1 MQASFLGNFELWA
14 EGKPLKKINCTT
26 KGLAAGFK
34 GEERTGRQPSHRG
47 RSTSGNQRLLM
58 SSTALWLFAASGLAL
73 GVVALAPMA
82 AAAGKGGDGGG
93 PGGVAG
99 GVDGNLQGA
108 PGADATYSGN
118 GGGGGGP
125 GAAGGAGSQING
137 GVVGSGGA
145 GGTGG
150 SPNGAAGGNG
160 SGSGGAY
167 GGGGG
172 GGGGA
177 HGSGGIAAGRG
188 GDGGASSNGD
198 GGGGGAGG
206 YGRIVAAGG
215 TDSITGTAVSG
226 GQGGNGGNGG
236 AATGGIGLGGSGGDG
251 GDGAALVNGGTLTV
265 NANVTGGNGGAGGAG
280 GHVLEKRNGD
290 GGHGISALNGG
301 TVIVNATVTNGTAG
315 SGGTGGANGAGLF
328 GRDVDVTLGASGSIN
343 GFGANAMTFDGGA
356 NTFRFLAASP
366 GLFGN
371 IAINNSASLTIE
383 QSGNGT
389 LSTAITGNGSLIK
402 TGSGTLTLGGMNTYT
417 GATSI
422 AAGGTLALSGQGRI
436 SASSGLTTDG
446 IFDVSGA
453 IAPAVKS
460 LTGNGQ
466 VVLGTKSLSIS
477 NATGTFS
484 GVINGTGGISV
495 SGGTQ
500 ILTGANTFS
509 GQAGINTGATLQIGD
524 GGAGGSLVSNILN
537 SGAVVFNSS
546 SNSTFDGSI
555 TGNGTF
561 SQIGNGTLT
570 LTANNS
576 TAGAVT
582 IGSGSTLQLG
592 SGGTTGWIGGSGN
605 FLGPITNN
613 GTLVYNRSNDIS
625 HAGTISGTGTI
636 SQAGTGKLTLTGN
649 NSLFAGAT
657 SVTSGT
663 ALINGQL
670 GGNVNVG
677 SGGTLGGSGRIGG
690 GVTVNGTLSAGNSP
704 GTLTIGGDLTLNAGS
719 TSVFELNAHGLVGS
733 AGNNDLV
740 KVGGNLTLGGVLNA
754 QVASA
759 GYYRLFEYD
768 GSLTGSFAATTAT
781 STAPSFTVA
790 SHEVQTG
797 IAKQVNLS
805 VLGTGQTMH
814 FWDGADT
821 TGNGA
826 VNGGAGTWSS
836 TGTNW
841 TGSPA
846 RSSINGSFG
855 GSVGVFAGANG
866 GVVDVIGTQSFDT
879 LQFSATTGG
888 TGYTLNGDALTFN
901 PASGTAAMINVAS
914 GVSATI
920 GSVLQ
925 DGGAGRGLNKVGDG
939 TLTLKGANTYTG
951 ATSINAGGTL
961 ALSGPGSISTSSGLK
976 ADGIFDVSAANA
988 AQVKSLT
995 GSGRVVLG
1003 SNTLDISNATGTFA
1017 GAITGTGG
1025 VNIAA
1030 GTQVLT
1036 AASTY
1041 TGATTIAAG
1050 STLALSSQ
1058 GRINTSSGLTANGIF
1073 NISAAGAPG
1082 VTSLAGSGQ
1091 VVLGSKWLA
1100 ISNATGTFSG
1110 AINGTGGI
1118 SVNGGTQVLTGA
1130 NTFTGS
1136 AVTNTGATLQIG
1148 DGGAAG
1154 SIVSDVF
1161 NNGAVV
1167 FNRSGNLTYGG
1178 SITGDGTFSQIGAGT
1193 LTLTAD
1199 SSTDGAVTIG
1209 AGSTLQLGNGGTT
1222 GWVGGTGSIANNGA
1236 LVYNRSNDV
1245 IYAGAVS
1252 GNGTLTQAGTGKLT
1266 LTGDNSLFNGATSVT
1281 SGTTYVN
1288 GKIGGN
1294 VNVGTGGTL
1303 GGSGEIGGDVTVDGT
1318 LSAGNSPGTLTIA
1331 GDLTLGAGSTSV
1343 FELNTPGLVGSTDND
1358 LVKVGGNLTL
1368 GGALDARVA
1377 SAGYYRLFEYD
1388 GSLSGSFATTTA
1400 TSTAPSF
1407 TVASHQ
1413 VQTAIAKQVNL
1424 SVLGTG
1430 QTMQF
1435 WDGADTTGNGA
1446 VNGGT
1451 GTWTSAGTNWTG
1463 DPLNAGVNG
1472 TFGGSVGV
1480 FAGATGGTVNVVG
1493 TQSFDTLQFS
1503 ATTDGTGYVINGG
1516 ALAFN
1521 PASGTA
1527 ATINV
1532 GSGVTTTIGTV
1543 LQNGGTGSG
1552 LNKVGSGKLTLT
1564 GMNTYTGATSIAAG
1578 GTLALLGQG
1587 RINASSGLTAN
1598 GTFDV
1603 SAAASAQIKSLTGS
1617 GQVVLGSQTLLI
1629 NNATGTFSGA
1639 INGTGGISVNA
1650 GTQVLTG
1657 TNGFTGG
1664 AGIAQGATL
1673 QVGDGGTGGSLA
1685 SNVTNFGA
1693 LVFNSSANTTYA
1705 GSISGPGS
1713 FSQIGSGTLTLTA
1726 TSSSRG
1732 PVAIGTGSTL
1742 QLGNGGTTGWIGG
1755 TGNFAGSIT
1764 NNGTLIYNRSN
1775 DVSYAGTFTGTGAL
1789 TQTGTGKLT
1798 LTGVNTFTGDTAV
1811 KSGTLVVNGSSVN
1824 SRLTTIHR
1832 GARLG
1837 GTGTIG
1843 NTTILSG
1850 GVHAPGNS
1858 IGTQTIAGNYTNNG
1872 VLQIEGTPL
1881 ITDKLIV
1888 TGNVDISGATLDL
1901 LLSPNTA
1908 ASWNLIN
1915 GPFILIDKQSSGA
1928 ITGTFASIV
1937 DNLVFLDP
1945 TVDYIGGDG
1954 NDLSLK
1960 LTRNDISF
1968 ASTGRTRNQIAT
1980 AGGIDGLGVA
1990 NPVFN
1995 AIAFAATP
2003 EAARAAFDLLSGEVH
2018 SSFQSILIE
2027 DSRFLRDAANDR
2039 LRSVLG
2045 AVGAKQSSGNGTE
2058 ADMGELAIWSQGFGS
2073 WGRWDGDG
2081 NAAKADRSIGGFFVG
2096 ADTQV
2101 DEWTVGALAG
2111 YSRSSMDVD
2120 ARFSSATSD
2129 NYHLGL
2135 YAGGQWGDASL
2146 RTGAAYSW
2154 HDIETSRSISFPGF
2168 SDRLDASYDAGT
2180 GQVFGEFAYAVKTGA
2195 VDLEPFA
2202 NLAYVHLNR
2211 DGFAEHGGAAAL
2223 VGKDVSQDT
2232 TFTTLGLRAASS
2244 FDLGGVLATA
2254 RGTVGWK
2261 HAFGDTL
2268 PLSSNG
2274 FSSTSTFVIAGVPIA
2289 ENAAVLEAGL
2299 DFALTPEANLGLI
2312 YAGQFASGVS
2322 DQTFKANLSLKF

>member
-1 MQASFLGNFELWA
+1 
-14 EGKPLKKINCTT
+14 
-26 KGLAAGFK
+26 
-34 GEERTGRQPSHRG
+34 
-47 RSTSGNQRLLM
+47 M
-58 SSTALWLFAASGLAL
+58 SSTALWLFAASGIAL
-73 GVVALAPMA
+73 GMVAAAPLAQ
-82 AAAGKGGDGGG
+82 AAGKGGNGGSS
-93 PGGVAG
+93 GGAG
-99 GVDGNLQGA
+99 GSVDGNLQGT
-108 PGADATYSGN
+108 PGSNAVSNGN

-125 GAAGGAGSQING
+125 GADGGAGSQIGG
-137 GVVGSGGA
+137 GVAGNGGA

-150 SPNGAAGGNG
+150 SPNGASGGNG
-160 SGSGGAY
+160 SGSGIIY

-177 HGSGGIAAGRG
+177 HGSVGIAAGRG

-206 YGRIVAAGG
+206 YGRIVASGG
-215 TDSITGTAVSG
+215 TESIAGPAVSG
-226 GQGGNGGNGG
+226 GQGGNGGAGG
-236 AATGGIGLGGSGGDG
+236 AASGAIGIGGSGGDG
-251 GDGAALVNGGTLTV
+251 GDGAALVGGGTLTV
-265 NANVTGGNGGAGGAG
+265 NTNVTGGNGGNAGAG
-280 GHVLEKRNGD
+280 GGTKRNGD
-290 GGHGISALNGG
+290 GGHGISGLNGG
-301 TVIVNATVTNGTAG
+301 TVIVNGSVTGGVAG
-315 SGGTGGANGAGLF
+315 GSGTGGVHGAGIF
-328 GRDVDVTLGASGSIN
+328 GRNLDVTLGASGSIIGGN
-343 GFGANAMTFDGGA
+343 GGTANAMTFDGGA
-356 NTFRFLAASP
+356 NTFRFSTANP
-366 GLFGN
+366 GLSGN
-371 IAINNSASLTIE
+371 IAITNSGSLTLD
-383 QSGNGT
+383 QTGN
-389 LSTAITGNGSLIK
+389 SRINNVITGDGSLIK
-402 TGSGTLTLGGMNTYT
+402 SGSGTLTLTGMNTYT

-436 SASSGLTTDG
+436 NASSGLTADG
-446 IFDVSGA
+446 TFDVSA
-453 IAPAVKS
+453 AASAQVKS
-460 LTGNGQ
+460 LAGSGQ
-466 VVLGTKSLSIS
+466 VVLGSQYLIIH

-484 GVINGTGGISV
+484 GAINGTGGV
-495 SGGTQ
+495 NVMAGTQ
-500 ILTGANTFS
+500 VLTGANTFT
-509 GQAGINTGATLQIGD
+509 GGAGTNTGATLQIG
-524 GGAGGSLVSNILN
+524 AGGTGGSVVSNIN
-537 SGAVVFNSS
+537 NGGALIFNRSD
-546 SNSTFDGSI
+546 NLTYAGEI

-561 SQIGNGTLT
+561 SQIGTGTLT
-570 LTANNS
+570 LTATSS
-576 TAGAVT
+576 TRGPVT

-592 SGGTTGWIGGSGN
+592 NGGTTGWIGGTNN
-605 FLGPITNN
+605 FVGSITNN
-613 GTLVYNRSNDIS
+613 GALIYNRSNNVS
-625 HAGTISGTGTI
+625 YAGKISGNGSL
-636 SQAGTGKLTLTGN
+636 SQAGTGKLTLTGDS
-649 NSLFAGAT
+649 SLFAGAT

-663 ALINGQL
+663 TYVNGQL

-690 GVTVNGTLSAGNSP
+690 NVIVDGTLSAGNSP
-704 GTLTIGGDLTLNAGS
+704 GTITIGGDLTLNGGS
-719 TSVFELNAHGLVGS
+719 TSVFELNTPGLAGS
-733 AGNNDLV
+733 AGGNDLL
-740 KVGGNLTLGGVLNA
+740 KVGGNLTLGGALNA

-768 GSLTGSFAATTAT
+768 GSLSGSFATTAAT

-790 SHEVQTG
+790 SHQVQTG

-821 TGNGA
+821 TGNG
-826 VNGGAGTWSS
+826 T
-836 TGTNW
+836 
-841 TGSPA
+841 
-846 RSSINGSFG
+846 
-855 GSVGVFAGANG
+855 
-866 GVVDVIGTQSFDT
+866 
-879 LQFSATTGG
+879 
-888 TGYTLNGDALTFN
+888 
-901 PASGTAAMINVAS
+901 
-914 GVSATI
+914 
-920 GSVLQ
+920 
-925 DGGAGRGLNKVGDG
+925 
-939 TLTLKGANTYTG
+939 
-951 ATSINAGGTL
+951 
-961 ALSGPGSISTSSGLK
+961 
-976 ADGIFDVSAANA
+976 
-988 AQVKSLT
+988 
-995 GSGRVVLG
+995 
-1003 SNTLDISNATGTFA
+1003 
-1017 GAITGTGG
+1017 
-1025 VNIAA
+1025 
-1030 GTQVLT
+1030 
-1036 AASTY
+1036 
-1041 TGATTIAAG
+1041 
-1050 STLALSSQ
+1050 
-1058 GRINTSSGLTANGIF
+1058 
-1073 NISAAGAPG
+1073 
-1082 VTSLAGSGQ
+1082 
-1091 VVLGSKWLA
+1091 
-1100 ISNATGTFSG
+1100 
-1110 AINGTGGI
+1110 
-1118 SVNGGTQVLTGA
+1118 
-1130 NTFTGS
+1130 
-1136 AVTNTGATLQIG
+1136 
-1148 DGGAAG
+1148 
-1154 SIVSDVF
+1154 
-1161 NNGAVV
+1161 
-1167 FNRSGNLTYGG
+1167 
-1178 SITGDGTFSQIGAGT
+1178 
-1193 LTLTAD
+1193 
-1199 SSTDGAVTIG
+1199 
-1209 AGSTLQLGNGGTT
+1209 
-1222 GWVGGTGSIANNGA
+1222 
-1236 LVYNRSNDV
+1236 
-1245 IYAGAVS
+1245 
-1252 GNGTLTQAGTGKLT
+1252 
-1266 LTGDNSLFNGATSVT
+1266 
-1281 SGTTYVN
+1281 
-1288 GKIGGN
+1288 
-1294 VNVGTGGTL
+1294 
-1303 GGSGEIGGDVTVDGT
+1303 
-1318 LSAGNSPGTLTIA
+1318 
-1331 GDLTLGAGSTSV
+1331 
-1343 FELNTPGLVGSTDND
+1343 
-1358 LVKVGGNLTL
+1358 
-1368 GGALDARVA
+1368 
-1377 SAGYYRLFEYD
+1377 
-1388 GSLSGSFATTTA
+1388 
-1400 TSTAPSF
+1400 
-1407 TVASHQ
+1407 
-1413 VQTAIAKQVNL
+1413 
-1424 SVLGTG
+1424 
-1430 QTMQF
+1430 
-1435 WDGADTTGNGA
+1435 

-1463 DPLNAGVNG
+1463 APLRADING
-1472 TFGGSVGV
+1472 SFGGSVGV
-1480 FAGATGGTVNVVG
+1480 FAGASGGVVNVVG

-1503 ATTDGTGYVINGG
+1503 PTNNGSGYTINGG

-1532 GSGVTTTIGTV
+1532 GNGVATTIGTV

-1552 LNKVGSGKLTLT
+1552 LNKVGNGTLTLT

-1578 GTLALLGQG
+1578 GTLALSGQG

-1617 GQVVLGSQTLLI
+1617 GQVVLGSKTLLI

-1657 TNGFTGG
+1657 ANGFTGG

-1685 SNVTNFGA
+1685 SNVTNYGA

-1713 FSQIGSGTLTLTA
+1713 FSQVGSGTLTLTA

-1732 PVAIGTGSTL
+1732 PVTIGTGSTL

-1811 KSGTLVVNGSSVN
+1811 TSGTLVVNGSSVN

-1908 ASWNLIN
+1908 ASWNPVN

-1928 ITGTFASIV
+1928 ISGTFASIV

-1960 LTRNDISF
+1960 LTRNDMSF

-1980 AGGIDGLGVA
+1980 AGGIDGLGMA

-2045 AVGAKQSSGNGTE
+2045 AVGAKQSAGNGTE

-2168 SDRLDASYDAGT
+2168 SDRLDANYDAGT

-2211 DGFAEHGGAAAL
+2211 DGFAERGGAAAL
-2223 VGKDVSQDT
+2223 VGKDASQDT
-2232 TFTTLGLRAASS
+2232 TFTTLGLRAATS

-2289 ENAAVLEAGL
+2289 ENAVVLEAGL

>member
-1 MQASFLGNFELWA
+1 
-14 EGKPLKKINCTT
+14 
-26 KGLAAGFK
+26 
-34 GEERTGRQPSHRG
+34 
-47 RSTSGNQRLLM
+47 M
-58 SSTALWLFAASGLAL
+58 SSTALWLFAATGLAL
-73 GVVALAPMA
+73 GMVAAVPLAQ
-82 AAAGKGGDGGG
+82 AAGKGGNGGSS
-93 PGGVAG
+93 GGAG
-99 GVDGNLQGA
+99 GSVDGNLQGTPGSNA
-108 PGADATYSGN
+108 PIAGSG

-125 GAAGGAGSQING
+125 GAAGGTGSQTGIG
-137 GVVGSGGA
+137 DAGSGGF

-150 SPNGAAGGNG
+150 SPNGASGGNG
-160 SGSGGAY
+160 SGSGGHY

-177 HGSGGIAAGRG
+177 HGSVGIAAGRG
-188 GDGGASSNGD
+188 GDGGSSSNGD
-198 GGGGGAGG
+198 GGGGGGGG
-206 YGRIVAAGG
+206 YGRIIAAGG
-215 TDSITGTAVSG
+215 TDSITGTPVSG

-265 NANVTGGNGGAGGAG
+265 NTNVTGGAGGNGGAGGQ
-280 GHVLEKRNGD
+280 LSEKRNGD

-301 TVIVNATVTNGTAG
+301 TVNVNGTVWGGLAG
-315 SGGTGGANGAGLF
+315 TGGTGGVGGSGLF
-328 GRDVDVTLGASGSIN
+328 GRDLIVNLGASGSIN
-343 GFGANAMTFDGGA
+343 GQSGGNAMTFDGGA
-356 NTFRFLAASP
+356 NTFRFLATSP

-383 QSGNGT
+383 QSSNGS
-389 LSTAITGNGSLIK
+389 LSSAITGNGSLSK

-436 SASSGLTTDG
+436 NASSGLTADG
-446 IFDVSGA
+446 VFDVSAAGA
-453 IAPAVKS
+453 PSVKS
-460 LTGNGQ
+460 VVGSGQ
-466 VVLGTKSLSIS
+466 VELGTKTLNIT

-484 GVINGTGGISV
+484 GAINGSGGISV

-500 ILTGANTFS
+500 VLTGANTFS
-509 GQAGINTGATLQIGD
+509 GQAGINIGSTLQIGD

-546 SNSTFDGSI
+546 SNSTYGGSI

-561 SQIGNGTLT
+561 SQIGSGTLT

-592 SGGTTGWIGGSGN
+592 NGGTTGWIGGSGN

-613 GTLVYNRSNDIS
+613 GTLVYNRSNDVS
-625 HAGTISGTGTI
+625 HAGTISGNGTI
-636 SQAGTGKLTLTGN
+636 SQAGTGKLTLTGD

-663 ALINGQL
+663 AYINGQL

-768 GSLTGSFAATTAT
+768 GSLTGSFAATAAT

-814 FWDGADT
+814 FWDGVDT

-826 VNGGAGTWSS
+826 VNGGTGTWSS

-841 TGSPA
+841 TGPSA
-846 RSSINGSFG
+846 RSGINGSFG
-855 GSVGVFAGANG
+855 GSVGVFAGTNG
-866 GVVDVIGTQSFDT
+866 GAVNVVGTQSFDT

-901 PASGTAAMINVAS
+901 PASGTAAMINVGS
-914 GVSATI
+914 GVSTTI

-925 DGGAGRGLNKVGDG
+925 DGGTGRGLNKVGNG
-939 TLTLKGANTYTG
+939 TLTLTGANTYTG

-961 ALSGPGSISTSSGLK
+961 ALTGQGSINTSSGLT
-976 ADGIFDVSAANA
+976 ANGIFDVSAATS
-988 AQVKSLT
+988 AQIKSLS
-995 GSGRVVLG
+995 GSGQVVLG
-1003 SNTLDISNATGTFA
+1003 SNSLDINNATGTFA

-1025 VNIAA
+1025 VNVAA

-1036 AASTY
+1036 GASTY

-1050 STLALSSQ
+1050 GTLSLSGQ
-1058 GRINTSSGLTANGIF
+1058 GRINTSSGLTANGTLD
-1073 NISAAGAPG
+1073 ISAAGAPG
-1082 VTSLAGSGQ
+1082 VKSLVGSGQ

-1100 ISNATGTFSG
+1100 ISNAAGTFSG
-1110 AINGTGGI
+1110 AITGAGGI

-1136 AVTNTGATLQIG
+1136 AVTSTGATLQIG
-1148 DGGAAG
+1148 DGGAGG
-1154 SIVSDVF
+1154 SIVSDIF

-1167 FNRSGNLTYGG
+1167 FDRSGNLAYGG

-1245 IYAGAVS
+1245 IYAGTVS

-1294 VNVGTGGTL
+1294 VNVSTGGTL
-1303 GGSGEIGGDVTVDGT
+1303 GGSGEVGGDVTVDGT

-1388 GSLSGSFATTTA
+1388 GTLTGSFATTTA

-1446 VNGGT
+1446 VTGGT

-1503 ATTDGTGYVINGG
+1503 ATTDGSGYTINGG
-1516 ALAFN
+1516 VLAFN

-1543 LQNGGTGSG
+1543 LQDGGTGRG
-1552 LNKVGSGKLTLT
+1552 LNKVGTGTLTLT

-1578 GTLALLGQG
+1578 GTLALSGQG
-1587 RINASSGLTAN
+1587 RINASSGLTAD

-1603 SAAASAQIKSLTGS
+1603 SAAASAQIKSLAGS
-1617 GQVVLGSQTLLI
+1617 GQVVLGSKTLII

-1639 INGTGGISVNA
+1639 INGTGGISIGA

-1664 AGIAQGATL
+1664 AGISQGATL

-1685 SNVTNFGA
+1685 SNVTNYGA

-1713 FSQIGSGTLTLTA
+1713 FSQIGMGTLTLTA
-1726 TSSSRG
+1726 NNSTSG
-1732 PVAIGTGSTL
+1732 AVTVGTGSTL

-1755 TGNFAGSIT
+1755 SGNFLGSIA
-1764 NNGTLIYNRSN
+1764 NNGALIYNRSN
-1775 DVSYAGTFTGTGAL
+1775 DVTYAGTVSGNGTLSQA
-1789 TQTGTGKLT
+1789 GTGKLT
-1798 LTGVNTFTGDTAV
+1798 LTGVNTFTGATDI
-1811 KSGTLVVNGSSVN
+1811 KSGDLIVNGSLAN
-1824 SRLTTIHR
+1824 SSLTTIRR

-1837 GTGTIG
+1837 GTGTLG
-1843 NTTILSG
+1843 NTTIQAG

-1872 VLQIEGTPL
+1872 VLQIEGTPTA
-1881 ITDKLIV
+1881 TDKLIV
-1888 TGNVDISGATLDL
+1888 SGSVDISGATLDL

-1908 ASWNLIN
+1908 ASWNPIN
-1915 GPFILIDKQSSGA
+1915 GPFILIDKTSSGA

-1945 TVDYIGGDG
+1945 TVDYSGGDG

-1960 LTRNDISF
+1960 LSRNDLSF
-1968 ASTGRTRNQIAT
+1968 ASVGQTRNQIAT
-1980 AGGIDGLGVA
+1980 SAAIDRLGLA
-1990 NPVFN
+1990 NPVLN
-1995 AIAFAATP
+1995 AIAFSATP
-2003 EAARAAFDLLSGEVH
+2003 EAARKAFDLLSGEVH
-2018 SSFQSILIE
+2018 SSFQSILVE

-2039 LRSVLG
+2039 LRTVLG
-2045 AVGAKQSSGNGTE
+2045 AVGAKQSPGSTAVE
-2058 ADMGELAIWSQGFGS
+2058 TGELALWSQGFGS

-2120 ARFSSATSD
+2120 ARYSSATSD

-2154 HDIETSRSISFPGF
+2154 HDIETNRSISFPGF
-2168 SDRLDASYDAGT
+2168 SDRLDADYNAGT
-2180 GQVFGEFAYAVKTGA
+2180 GQVFGEFAYAVKTGS

-2211 DGFAEHGGAAAL
+2211 DGFAESGGAAAL
-2223 VGKDVSQDT
+2223 VGKDASQDT
-2232 TFTTLGLRAASS
+2232 TFTTLGLRAATS

-2254 RGTVGWK
+2254 RGTIGWK

-2274 FSSTSTFVIAGVPIA
+2274 FSSTSTFVIAGIPIA

-2299 DFALTPEANLGLI
+2299 DFALTPEANFGLT

>member
-1 MQASFLGNFELWA
+1 
-14 EGKPLKKINCTT
+14 
-26 KGLAAGFK
+26 
-34 GEERTGRQPSHRG
+34 
-47 RSTSGNQRLLM
+47 M

-73 GVVALAPMA
+73 GMA
-82 AAAGKGGDGGG
+82 ASMPLAQAGGNGGAGGSGGG
-93 PGGVAG
+93 AG
-99 GVDGNLQGA
+99 GSVDGSLQGTA
-108 PGADATYSGN
+108 GSNATASGN

-125 GAAGGAGSQING
+125 GAAGGTGSQFNG
-137 GVVGSGGA
+137 GVAGTGGA

-150 SPNGAAGGNG
+150 SPNGAAGENGNG
-160 SGSGGAY
+160 SSGVGAY

-177 HGSGGIAAGRG
+177 HGSVGVAAGRG
-188 GDGGASSNGD
+188 GDGGASPSGD

-215 TDSITGTAVSG
+215 TDIIAGASVTG
-226 GQGGNGGNGG
+226 GQGGNGGAGGG
-236 AATGGIGLGGSGGDG
+236 ATSGTGTGGSGGDG

-265 NANVTGGNGGAGGAG
+265 NANVTGGNGGNAGAG
-280 GHVLEKRNGD
+280 GHPLEKRNGD

-301 TVIVNATVTNGTAG
+301 TVIVNATVANGNAG
-315 SGGTGGANGAGLF
+315 SGGTGGVNGSGLF
-328 GRDVDVTLGASGSIN
+328 GRNVNVTLGASGSIN
-343 GFGANAMTFDGGA
+343 GFGGANAMTFDGGA
-356 NTFRFLAASP
+356 NTFRFQATSP

-371 IAINNSASLTIE
+371 IAINNAASLTIE
-383 QSGNGT
+383 QSANGT
-389 LSTAITGNGSLIK
+389 LSTAITGNGSLAK

-436 SASSGLTTDG
+436 SASSGLTANG
-446 IFDVSGA
+446 IFDVSA
-453 IAPAVKS
+453 AAAPAVKS
-460 LTGNGQ
+460 LVGSGE
-466 VVLGTKSLSIS
+466 VVLGSKTLMIN

-484 GVINGTGGISV
+484 GAINGTGGISV
-495 SGGTQ
+495 NGGTQ
-500 ILTGANTFS
+500 ILTGTNTFT
-509 GQAGINTGATLQIGD
+509 GQASTGSGATLQIGD
-524 GGAGGSLVSNILN
+524 GGAGGSIVSNILN
-537 SGAVVFNSS
+537 TGAVVFNSS
-546 SNSTFDGSI
+546 SNSTLGGSI

-561 SQIGNGTLT
+561 SQIGTGTLT
-570 LTANNS
+570 LTYNNS

-582 IGSGSTLQLG
+582 IGAGSTLQLG
-592 SGGTTGWIGGSGN
+592 NGGTTGWIGGSGN
-605 FLGPITNN
+605 FLGVITNN

-625 HAGTISGTGTI
+625 HAGTFGGTGTI
-636 SQAGTGKLTLTGN
+636 TQAGTGKLTLTGN
-649 NSLFAGAT
+649 NSLFAGST
-657 SVTSGT
+657 SVTGGT

-677 SGGTLGGSGRIGG
+677 SGGTLGGTGRIGG
-690 GVTVNGTLSAGNSP
+690 DVTVNGTLSAGTSP

-719 TSVFELNAHGLVGS
+719 TSVFELNARGLVGS

-740 KVGGNLTLGGVLNA
+740 KVGGDLTLGGVLNA
-754 QVASA
+754 QVAQA
-759 GYYRLFEYD
+759 GFYRLFEYD
-768 GSLTGSFAATTAT
+768 GSLTGSFATTTAT
-781 STAPSFTVA
+781 STAQNFTVA
-790 SHEVQTG
+790 SHQVETG

-841 TGSPA
+841 TGPA
-846 RSSINGSFG
+846 TRSDINGRFG

-866 GVVDVIGTQSFDT
+866 GAVTVDGTQSFDT

-888 TGYTLNGDALTFN
+888 TGYTLNGGVLAFN
-901 PASGTAAMINVAS
+901 PASGTAATINVDS
-914 GVSATI
+914 GIATTI

-925 DGGAGRGLNKVGDG
+925 DGGTGTGLKKAGNG
-939 TLTLKGANTYTG
+939 TLTLTGVNTYTG
-951 ATSINAGGTL
+951 ATTINGGGTL
-961 ALSGPGSISTSSGLK
+961 ALSGAGSIGTSSGVTG
-976 ADGIFDVSAANA
+976 DGTFDVSAATTAN
-988 AQVKSLT
+988 VKSLT
-995 GSGRVVLG
+995 GGGRVVLG
-1003 SNTLDISNATGTFA
+1003 GNTLNINNATGTFSGVIS
-1017 GAITGTGG
+1017 GAGG
-1025 VNIAA
+1025 VNIAG

-1036 AASTY
+1036 AANTH
-1041 TGATTIAAG
+1041 TGATTVATG
-1050 STLALSSQ
+1050 GTLVLSGQ
-1058 GRINTSSGLTANGIF
+1058 GRVSASSGLTANGTVDV
-1073 NISAAGAPG
+1073 SAAGAPIIN
-1082 VTSLAGSGQ
+1082 SLAGSGQ
-1091 VVLGSKWLA
+1091 VLLGGKTLV
-1100 ISNATGTFSG
+1100 INNATGTFSG
-1110 AINGTGGI
+1110 AINGTGGVFV
-1118 SVNGGTQVLTGA
+1118 SGGTQVLSGA
-1130 NTFTGS
+1130 NTFTGT

-1148 DGGAAG
+1148 DGGAGG
-1154 SIVSDVF
+1154 SIVSDV
-1161 NNGAVV
+1161 NNHGALV
-1167 FNRSGNLTYGG
+1167 FNRAGNLTYSGE
-1178 SITGDGTFSQIGAGT
+1178 ITGDGAFSQVGSGT
-1193 LTLTAD
+1193 LTLTKD
-1199 SSTDGAVTIG
+1199 HSTAAAVTIG
-1209 AGSTLQLGNGGTT
+1209 TGSTLQLGNGGTT
-1222 GWVGGTGSIANNGA
+1222 GWIGGTVGYLGSIANNGA

-1245 IYAGAVS
+1245 TYAGVVS

-1266 LTGDNSLFNGATSVT
+1266 LTGDNSQFSGATSVT

-1288 GKIGGN
+1288 GQLGGN

-1303 GGSGEIGGDVTVDGT
+1303 GGSGEVKGDVVVDGT

-1331 GDLTLGAGSTSV
+1331 GDLTLNGGSTSV
-1343 FELNTPGLVGSTDND
+1343 FELNTPGLVGGTDND

-1368 GGALDARVA
+1368 GGTLDARVA

-1388 GSLSGSFATTTA
+1388 GSLTGNFATTTA
-1400 TSTAPSF
+1400 TSTAPGF

-1446 VNGGT
+1446 VNGGA

-1472 TFGGSVGV
+1472 TYGGSVGV

-1493 TQSFDTLQFS
+1493 TQNFDTLQFS
-1503 ATTDGTGYVINGG
+1503 ATTDGSGYTINGG

-1532 GSGVTTTIGTV
+1532 GNGVSTTIETV
-1543 LQNGGTGSG
+1543 LQNGGTGTG
-1552 LNKVGSGKLTLT
+1552 LNKVGNGTLTLK

-1578 GTLALLGQG
+1578 GTLALSGQG

-1603 SAAASAQIKSLTGS
+1603 SAAAAAEVKSLAGT
-1617 GQVVLGSQTLLI
+1617 GQVVLGSNYLKI

-1639 INGTGGISVNA
+1639 ITGAGGVNIAA

-1657 TNGFTGG
+1657 ANTFTGG
-1664 AGIAQGATL
+1664 AGISSGATL
-1673 QVGDGGTGGSLA
+1673 QIGDGGTGGSLA
-1685 SNVTNFGA
+1685 SGVTNFGA
-1693 LVFNSSANTTYA
+1693 LVFNTSSNATYG
-1705 GSISGPGS
+1705 GSITGPGS
-1713 FSQIGSGTLTLTA
+1713 FSQIGTGTLTLTA
-1726 TSSSRG
+1726 NNSTSG
-1732 PVAIGTGSTL
+1732 AVTVGTGSTL

-1755 TGNFAGSIT
+1755 SGNFLGSIA
-1764 NNGTLIYNRSN
+1764 NNGALIYNRSN
-1775 DVSYAGTFTGTGAL
+1775 DVTYAGTVSGNGTL
-1789 TQTGTGKLT
+1789 TQAGTGKLT
-1798 LTGVNTFTGDTAV
+1798 LTGVNSFTGATDI
-1811 KSGTLVVNGSSVN
+1811 KSGDLIVNGSLAN
-1824 SRLTTIHR
+1824 SSLTTIRR

-1837 GTGTIG
+1837 GTGTLG
-1843 NTTILSG
+1843 NTTIQAG

-1872 VLQIEGTPL
+1872 VLQIEGSPTA
-1881 ITDKLIV
+1881 TDKLIV
-1888 TGNVDISGATLDL
+1888 SGGVDITGATLDL

-1908 ASWNLIN
+1908 SSWQLIN

-1945 TVDYIGGDG
+1945 TVDYSGGDG

-1960 LTRNDISF
+1960 LTRNDVSF
-1968 ASTGRTRNQIAT
+1968 ASIGRTRNQIAAST
-1980 AGGIDGLGVA
+1980 AVEGLGLT
-1990 NPVFN
+1990 NPIFSAV
-1995 AIAFAATP
+1995 AFAATP
-2003 EAARAAFDLLSGEVH
+2003 EAARTAFDLLSGEVH

-2045 AVGAKQSSGNGTE
+2045 TVAAKQSSETTG
-2058 ADMGELAIWSQGFGS
+2058 AIDSGELALWSQGFGS
-2073 WGRWDGDG
+2073 WGRIDGDG

-2111 YSRSSMDVD
+2111 YSRASMDID

-2135 YAGGQWGDASL
+2135 YAGGRWGDASL

-2154 HDIETSRSISFPGF
+2154 HDIETSRTVSFPGF
-2168 SDRLDASYDAGT
+2168 SDTLDADYSAGT
-2180 GQVFGEFAYAVKTGA
+2180 GQVFGEFAYAFQTGA

-2211 DGFAEHGGAAAL
+2211 DGFTERGGAAAL
-2223 VGKDVSQDT
+2223 VGKDASQDT

-2254 RGTVGWK
+2254 RGTVGWR

-2274 FSSTSTFVIAGVPIA
+2274 FSAASTFVIAGVPIA
-2289 ENAAVLEAGL
+2289 ENSAVLEAGL
-2299 DFALTPEANLGLI
+2299 DFAVAPDATLGLT
-2312 YAGQFASGVS
+2312 YAGQFGGGVS
-2322 DQTFKANLSLKF
+2322 DQSVKANLSVKF

>member
-1 MQASFLGNFELWA
+1 M
-14 EGKPLKKINCTT
+14 KKNNSTIQ
-26 KGLAAGFK
+26 GLASS
-34 GEERTGRQPSHRG
+34 RRG
-47 RSTSGNQRLLM
+47 DELPLRRRRPVLLSG
-58 SSTALWLFAASGLAL
+58 TALWMFAASGLAL
-73 GVVALAPMA
+73 GMVASAPVA
-82 AAAGKGGDGGG
+82 QAGGKGGDGGSTIG
-93 PGGVAG
+93 TGG
-99 GVDGNLQGA
+99 GVDGNLQGT
-108 PGADATYSGN
+108 PGVAAFASGN

-125 GAAGGAGSQING
+125 GAAGGAGSQSG
-137 GVVGSGGA
+137 AGVAGSGGA

-150 SPNGAAGGNG
+150 SPNGATGGTG
-160 SGSGGAY
+160 TGSGGDF

-177 HGSGGIAAGRG
+177 HGSVGIAAGRG
-188 GDGGASSNGD
+188 GDGGTSSNGD

-265 NANVTGGNGGAGGAG
+265 NTNVTGGAGGNGGAGGQ
-280 GHVLEKRNGD
+280 LSEKRNGD

-301 TVIVNATVTNGTAG
+301 TVNVNGTVWGGLAG
-315 SGGTGGANGAGLF
+315 TGGTGGVGGSGLF
-328 GRDVDVTLGASGSIN
+328 GRDLIVNLGASGSIN
-343 GFGANAMTFDGGA
+343 GQPGGNAMTFDGGA
-356 NTFRFLAASP
+356 NTFRFLATSP

-383 QSGNGT
+383 QSSNGS
-389 LSTAITGNGSLIK
+389 LSSAITGNGSLSK

-436 SASSGLTTDG
+436 NASSGLTADG
-446 IFDVSGA
+446 IFDVSAAGA
-453 IAPAVKS
+453 PSVKS
-460 LTGNGQ
+460 IVGSGQ
-466 VVLGTKSLSIS
+466 VELGTKTLNIT
-477 NATGTFS
+477 NAIGTFS
-484 GVINGTGGISV
+484 GAINGSGGISV
-495 SGGTQ
+495 KAGTQ
-500 ILTGANTFS
+500 ILTGVNTFT
-509 GQAGINTGATLQIGD
+509 GQVGTDAGATLQIGN
-524 GGAGGSLVSNILN
+524 GGAGGSLVGNISNT
-537 SGAVVFNSS
+537 GAVVFNSS
-546 SNSTFDGSI
+546 SSLLYGGSI

-561 SQIGNGTLT
+561 SQIGTGTLT
-570 LTANNS
+570 LTATNS

-582 IGSGSTLQLG
+582 IGTGSTLQLG
-592 SGGTTGWIGGSGN
+592 NGGTTGWIGGSGN
-605 FLGPITNN
+605 FLGVITNN
-613 GTLVYNRSNDIS
+613 GTLVYNRSDNIS
-625 HAGTISGTGTI
+625 HAGTFGGSGTIT
-636 SQAGTGKLTLTGN
+636 QAGTGKLTLTGN
-649 NSLFAGAT
+649 NSLFAGST
-657 SVTSGT
+657 SVTAGT

-690 GVTVNGTLSAGNSP
+690 GVTVNGTLSAGTSP

-719 TSVFELNAHGLVGS
+719 TSVFEMGAHGLVGS

-759 GYYRLFEYD
+759 GFYRLFEYD
-768 GSLTGSFAATTAT
+768 GSLTGSFVATNAT

-951 ATSINAGGTL
+951 ATSINAGGTV

-1041 TGATTIAAG
+1041 TGATTVAAG
-1050 STLALSSQ
+1050 STLALSNQ

-1073 NISAAGAPG
+1073 DISAAGAPG

-1100 ISNATGTFSG
+1100 ISNAAGTFSG

-1130 NTFTGS
+1130 NNFTGS

-1245 IYAGAVS
+1245 VYAGAVS

-1303 GGSGEIGGDVTVDGT
+1303 GGSGEVGGDVTVDGT

-1388 GSLSGSFATTTA
+1388 GTLMGSFASTTA
-1400 TSTAPSF
+1400 TSTAPGF

-1435 WDGADTTGNGA
+1435 WDGADTTGNGS

-1532 GSGVTTTIGTV
+1532 GIGVTTTIGTV

-1552 LNKVGSGKLTLT
+1552 LNKVGSGTLTLT

-1578 GTLALLGQG
+1578 GTLALSGQG

-1650 GTQVLTG
+1650 GKQVLTG
-1657 TNGFTGG
+1657 TNGFAGG

-1732 PVAIGTGSTL
+1732 PVTIGTGSTL

-1872 VLQIEGTPL
+1872 VLQIEGTPS

-1908 ASWNLIN
+1908 ASWNPVN

-1945 TVDYIGGDG
+1945 TVEYSGGDG

-1980 AGGIDGLGVA
+1980 AGGIDGLGMA

-2045 AVGAKQSSGNGTE
+2045 AVGAKQSSGSGTE

-2168 SDRLDASYDAGT
+2168 SDSLNADYSAGT

-2223 VGKDVSQDT
+2223 VGKDASQDT

>member
-1 MQASFLGNFELWA
+1 
-14 EGKPLKKINCTT
+14 
-26 KGLAAGFK
+26 
-34 GEERTGRQPSHRG
+34 
-47 RSTSGNQRLLM
+47 M

-73 GVVALAPMA
+73 GMATAVPLAQA
-82 AAAGKGGDGGG
+82 GGKGGTGGG
-93 PGGVAG
+93 SSAGAG
-99 GVDGNLQGA
+99 GSVDGSLQGT
-108 PGADATYSGN
+108 PGNNALGSGN

-125 GAAGGAGSQING
+125 GAVGGAGGSHNG
-137 GVVGSGGA
+137 GTGGAGGA

-150 SPNGAAGGNG
+150 SPDGLTGGVG
-160 SGSGGAY
+160 SPGVGGL

-177 HGSGGIAAGRG
+177 HGQIGNLQGGRG
-188 GDGGASSNGD
+188 GNGGSSSNGD

-206 YGRIVAAGG
+206 YGVVLLGPSS
-215 TDSITGTAVSG
+215 DFSSNITG
-226 GQGGNGGNGG
+226 GQGGDGGAGG
-236 AATGGIGLGGSGGDG
+236 AASGGSGIGGSGGDG
-251 GDGAALVNGGTLTV
+251 GDGAALANAGTLTV
-265 NANVTGGNGGAGGAG
+265 NGEVNGGKGGAGGAG
-280 GHVLEKRNGD
+280 GQPSQMRNGD

-301 TVIVNATVTNGTAG
+301 TVIVNGTVRGGQAGT
-315 SGGTGGANGAGLF
+315 GGTGGVGGSGLF
-328 GRDVDVTLGASGSIN
+328 GRDLIVNLGASGSIN
-343 GFGANAMTFDGGA
+343 GQPGGNAMTFDGGA
-356 NTFRFLAASP
+356 NTFRFLATSP

-371 IAINNSASLTIE
+371 IAINNAATLTIE
-383 QSGNGT
+383 QSANGS
-389 LSTAITGNGSLIK
+389 LSSAITGDGSLIK

-422 AAGGTLALSGQGRI
+422 VAGGTLALSGQGRI
-436 SASSGLTTDG
+436 NASSGLTADG
-446 IFDVSGA
+446 IFDVSA
-453 IAPAVKS
+453 AVSPSVKS
-460 LTGNGQ
+460 LVGSGQ
-466 VVLGTKSLSIS
+466 VELGSKSLNIT

-484 GVINGTGGISV
+484 GAINGTGGISV
-495 SGGTQ
+495 KAGTQ
-500 ILTGANTFS
+500 ILTGVNTFT
-509 GQAGINTGATLQIGD
+509 GQVGTDAGATLQIGN
-524 GGAGGSLVSNILN
+524 GGAGGSLVGNINN

-546 SNSTFDGSI
+546 SSLLYGGSI

-561 SQIGNGTLT
+561 SQLGTGTLT
-570 LTANNS
+570 LTATNS

-582 IGSGSTLQLG
+582 IGTGSTLQLG
-592 SGGTTGWIGGSGN
+592 NGGTTGWIGGSGN
-605 FLGPITNN
+605 FLGVITNN
-613 GTLVYNRSNDIS
+613 GTLVYNRSDNVS
-625 HAGTISGTGTI
+625 HAGTFGGTGTI
-636 SQAGTGKLTLTGN
+636 TQAGTGKLTLTGN
-649 NSLFAGAT
+649 NSLFAGST
-657 SVTSGT
+657 SVTGGT

-690 GVTVNGTLSAGNSP
+690 DVAINGTLSAGNSP

-719 TSVFELNAHGLVGS
+719 TSVFELNARGLVGS

-740 KVGGNLTLGGVLNA
+740 KVGGDLTLGGVLNA
-754 QVASA
+754 QVAQA
-759 GYYRLFEYD
+759 GFYRLFEYD
-768 GSLTGSFAATTAT
+768 GSLTGNFATTTAT
-781 STAPSFTVA
+781 STAQNFTVA
-790 SHEVQTG
+790 SHQVETG

-841 TGSPA
+841 TGPA
-846 RSSINGSFG
+846 MRSNINGRFG

-866 GVVDVIGTQSFDT
+866 GAVNVVGTQSFDT

-888 TGYTLNGDALTFN
+888 TGYTLNGGVLAFN
-901 PASGTAAMINVAS
+901 PASGTAATINVDS
-914 GVSATI
+914 GIATTI

-925 DGGAGRGLNKVGDG
+925 DGGTGTGLKKAGNG
-939 TLTLKGANTYTG
+939 TLTLTGVNTYTG
-951 ATSINAGGTL
+951 ATTINGGGTL
-961 ALSGPGSISTSSGLK
+961 ALSGAGSIGTSSGVTG
-976 ADGIFDVSAANA
+976 DGTFDVSAATA
-988 AQVKSLT
+988 ANVKSLT
-995 GSGRVVLG
+995 GGGRVVLG
-1003 SNTLDISNATGTFA
+1003 GNTLNINNATGTFS
-1017 GAITGTGG
+1017 GAISGAGG
-1025 VNIAA
+1025 VNIAG

-1036 AASTY
+1036 AANTH
-1041 TGATTIAAG
+1041 TGATTVAAG
-1050 STLALSSQ
+1050 GTLVLSGQ
-1058 GRINTSSGLTANGIF
+1058 GRVSASSGLTANGTVDV
-1073 NISAAGAPG
+1073 SAAGAPIIN
-1082 VTSLAGSGQ
+1082 SLAGSGQ
-1091 VVLGSKWLA
+1091 VLLGGKTLV
-1100 ISNATGTFSG
+1100 INNATGTFSG
-1110 AINGTGGI
+1110 AINGTGGVFV
-1118 SVNGGTQVLTGA
+1118 SGGTQVLSGA
-1130 NTFTGS
+1130 NTFTGT

-1148 DGGAAG
+1148 DGGAGG
-1154 SIVSDVF
+1154 SIVSDV
-1161 NNGAVV
+1161 NNHGALV
-1167 FNRSGNLTYGG
+1167 FNRAGNLTYSGE
-1178 SITGDGTFSQIGAGT
+1178 ITGDGAFSQVGSGT
-1193 LTLTAD
+1193 LTLTKD
-1199 SSTDGAVTIG
+1199 HSTAAAVTIG
-1209 AGSTLQLGNGGTT
+1209 TGSTLQLGNGGTT
-1222 GWVGGTGSIANNGA
+1222 GWIGGTVGYLGSIANNGA

-1245 IYAGAVS
+1245 TYAGVVS

-1266 LTGDNSLFNGATSVT
+1266 LTGDNSQFSGATSVT

-1288 GKIGGN
+1288 GQLGGN
-1294 VNVGTGGTL
+1294 VNVGSGGTL
-1303 GGSGEIGGDVTVDGT
+1303 GGSGEVKGDVVVDGT

-1331 GDLTLGAGSTSV
+1331 GDLTLNGGSTSV
-1343 FELNTPGLVGSTDND
+1343 FELNTPGLVGGTDND

-1388 GSLSGSFATTTA
+1388 GSLTGNFATTTA
-1400 TSTAPSF
+1400 TSTAPGF

-1435 WDGADTTGNGA
+1435 WDGADTTGNGT
-1446 VNGGT
+1446 VNGGG

-1472 TFGGSVGV
+1472 TYGGSVGV

-1493 TQSFDTLQFS
+1493 TQNFDTLQFS
-1503 ATTDGTGYVINGG
+1503 ATTDGSGYTINGG

-1532 GSGVTTTIGTV
+1532 GNGVSTTIETV
-1543 LQNGGTGSG
+1543 LQNGGTGTG
-1552 LNKVGSGKLTLT
+1552 LNKVGNGTLTLK

-1578 GTLALLGQG
+1578 GTLALSGQG

-1603 SAAASAQIKSLTGS
+1603 SAAAAAEVKSLAGT
-1617 GQVVLGSQTLLI
+1617 GQVVLGSNYLKI

-1639 INGTGGISVNA
+1639 ITGAGGVNIAA

-1657 TNGFTGG
+1657 ANTFTGG
-1664 AGIAQGATL
+1664 AGISSGATL
-1673 QVGDGGTGGSLA
+1673 QIGDGGAGGSLA
-1685 SNVTNFGA
+1685 SGVTNFGA
-1693 LVFNSSANTTYA
+1693 LVFNSSANATYG
-1705 GSISGPGS
+1705 GSITGPGS
-1713 FSQIGSGTLTLTA
+1713 FSQIGTGTLTLTA
-1726 TSSSRG
+1726 NNSTSG
-1732 PVAIGTGSTL
+1732 AVTVGTGSTL

-1755 TGNFAGSIT
+1755 SGNFLGSIA
-1764 NNGTLIYNRSN
+1764 NNGALIYNRSN
-1775 DVSYAGTFTGTGAL
+1775 DVTYAGTVSGNGTL
-1789 TQTGTGKLT
+1789 TQAGTGKLT
-1798 LTGVNTFTGDTAV
+1798 LTGVNSFTGATDI
-1811 KSGTLVVNGSSVN
+1811 KSGDLIVNGSLAN
-1824 SRLTTIHR
+1824 SSLTTIRR

-1837 GTGTIG
+1837 GTGTLG
-1843 NTTILSG
+1843 NTTIQAG

-1872 VLQIEGTPL
+1872 VLQIEGSPTA
-1881 ITDKLIV
+1881 TDKLIV
-1888 TGNVDISGATLDL
+1888 SGGVDISGATLDL

-1908 ASWNLIN
+1908 SSWQLIN

-1945 TVDYIGGDG
+1945 TVDYSGGDG

-1960 LTRNDISF
+1960 LTRNDVSF
-1968 ASTGRTRNQIAT
+1968 ASIGRTRNQIAAST
-1980 AGGIDGLGVA
+1980 VVEGLGLT
-1990 NPVFN
+1990 NPIFSAV
-1995 AIAFAATP
+1995 AFAATP
-2003 EAARAAFDLLSGEVH
+2003 EAARTAFDLLSGEVH

-2045 AVGAKQSSGNGTE
+2045 TVAAKQSSETTGAIGS
-2058 ADMGELAIWSQGFGS
+2058 GELALWSQGFGS
-2073 WGRWDGDG
+2073 WGRIDGDG

-2111 YSRSSMDVD
+2111 YSRASMDID

-2135 YAGGQWGDASL
+2135 YAGGRWGDASL

-2154 HDIETSRSISFPGF
+2154 HDIETSRTVSFPGF
-2168 SDRLDASYDAGT
+2168 SDTLDADYSAGT
-2180 GQVFGEFAYAVKTGA
+2180 GQVFGEFAYAFQTGA

-2211 DGFAEHGGAAAL
+2211 DGFTERGGAAAL
-2223 VGKDVSQDT
+2223 VGKDASQDT

-2254 RGTVGWK
+2254 RGTVGWR

-2274 FSSTSTFVIAGVPIA
+2274 FSAASTFVIAGVPIA
-2289 ENAAVLEAGL
+2289 ENSAVLEAGL
-2299 DFALTPEANLGLI
+2299 DFAVAPDATLGLT
-2312 YAGQFASGVS
+2312 YTGQFGGGVS
-2322 DQTFKANLSLKF
+2322 DQSVKANLSVKF

>member
-1 MQASFLGNFELWA
+1 MQASFLGYFLDDGG
-14 EGKPLKKINCTT
+14 GKPLKKINCQNQ
-26 KGLAAGFK
+26 GLAGGFYSDALPL
-34 GEERTGRQPSHRG
+34 RRRRPLLL
-47 RSTSGNQRLLM
+47 SG
-58 SSTALWLFAASGLAL
+58 TALWMFAASGLAL
-73 GVVALAPMA
+73 GMVASASA
-82 AAAGKGGDGGG
+82 AQAGGKGGNGGG
-93 PGGVAG
+93 TVNSGG
-99 GVDGNLQGA
+99 GVDGNLQGT
-108 PGADATYSGN
+108 PGATSFALGN

-125 GAAGGAGSQING
+125 GAAGGAGSQSG
-137 GVVGSGGA
+137 AGVAGNGGA
-145 GGTGG
+145 GGTSI
-150 SPNGAAGGNG
+150 SPNGASGSTGNG
-160 SGSGGAY
+160 GGADF

-177 HGSGGIAAGRG
+177 HGSVGIAAGRG
-188 GDGGASSNGD
+188 GDGGASLNGD

-206 YGRIVAAGG
+206 YGRVVAAGG
-215 TDSITGTAVSG
+215 TDSITGSSISG
-226 GQGGNGGNGG
+226 GAGGNGG
-236 AATGGIGLGGSGGDG
+236 AGGGAPGAIGGSGGDG

-265 NANVTGGNGGAGGAG
+265 NADVTGGNGGNAGVG
-280 GHVLEKRNGD
+280 GSSTRGGD

-301 TVIVNATVTNGTAG
+301 TVIVNGNVRGG
-315 SGGTGGANGAGLF
+315 SGGTGSTNGTNGSGFF
-328 GRDVDVTLGASGSIN
+328 GSNVDLTLGASGSIN
-343 GFGANAMTFDGGA
+343 GAGAGANAMIFDGGV
-356 NTFRFLAASP
+356 NTFRFVTATPA
-366 GLFGN
+366 LFGN
-371 IAINNSASLTIE
+371 VALNNSASLTIE
-383 QSGNGT
+383 QAANGRFT
-389 LSTAITGNGSLIK
+389 NAITGNGSLIK
-402 TGSGTLTLGGMNTYT
+402 TGAGTLTLEGMNTYT
-417 GATSI
+417 GATTI

-436 SASSGLTTDG
+436 NASSGLTANG

-453 IAPAVKS
+453 IAPQVKS
-460 LTGNGQ
+460 LVGSGQ
-466 VVLGTKSLSIS
+466 VELGTKSLMIN

-484 GVINGTGGISV
+484 GAINGTGGISV
-495 SGGTQ
+495 MAGTQ
-500 ILTGANTFS
+500 VLTGANTFT
-509 GQAGINTGATLQIGD
+509 GQAGTNTGATLQIGD
-524 GGAGGSLVSNILN
+524 GGASGSLVGNISN
-537 SGAVVFNSS
+537 SGAVVFNRSGLL
-546 SNSTFDGSI
+546 TYGGSI

-561 SQIGNGTLT
+561 SQIGSGTLT

-582 IGSGSTLQLG
+582 IGTGSTLQLG
-592 SGGTTGWIGGSGN
+592 NGGTTGWIGGSGN

-636 SQAGTGKLTLTGN
+636 TQAGTGKVTLTGN
-649 NSLFAGAT
+649 NSSFGGST

-677 SGGTLGGSGRIGG
+677 TGGTLGGTGRIGG
-690 GVTVNGTLSAGNSP
+690 DVAVNGTLSAGNSP
-704 GTLTIGGDLTLNAGS
+704 GTLTISGDLTLNAGS
-719 TSVFELNAHGLVGS
+719 VSVFELNARGLVGS

-754 QVASA
+754 QVAQA

-768 GSLTGSFAATTAT
+768 GSLTGNFAATNAT

-790 SHEVQTG
+790 SHLVETG
-797 IAKQVNLS
+797 IDKQVNLS

-841 TGSPA
+841 TGPAA
-846 RSSINGSFG
+846 RSNINGRFG

-888 TGYTLNGDALTFN
+888 TGYTLNGGFLAFN
-901 PASGTAAMINVAS
+901 PASGTAATINVDS
-914 GVSATI
+914 GVATTI
-920 GSVLQ
+920 SSVLQ
-925 DGGAGRGLNKVGDG
+925 DGGTGSGLTKAGNG
-939 TLTLKGANTYTG
+939 TLTLTGVNTYTG
-951 ATSINAGGTL
+951 ATTINGGGTL
-961 ALSGPGSISTSSGLK
+961 ALSGAGSIGTSSGVTG
-976 ADGIFDVSAANA
+976 DGTFDVSGATAADI
-988 AQVKSLT
+988 KSLA

-1003 SNTLDISNATGTFA
+1003 SNNLNINNATGTFA
-1017 GAITGTGG
+1017 GVITGTGG
-1025 VNIAA
+1025 VNVAA

-1036 AASTY
+1036 ATSNY
-1041 TGATTIAAG
+1041 TGATTVAAG
-1050 STLALSSQ
+1050 GTLSLSGQ
-1058 GRINTSSGLTANGIF
+1058 GRITASSGLTANGTVDV
-1073 NISAAGAPG
+1073 SAAGAPIIN
-1082 VTSLAGSGQ
+1082 SLAGSGQ
-1091 VVLGSKWLA
+1091 VLLGSKTLV
-1100 ISNATGTFSG
+1100 INNATGTFSG
-1110 AINGTGGI
+1110 AINGTGGVL
-1118 SVNGGTQVLTGA
+1118 VNGGTQVLTGA
-1130 NTFTGS
+1130 NTFTGT

-1148 DGGAAG
+1148 DGGAGG
-1154 SIVSDVF
+1154 SIVSDV
-1161 NNGAVV
+1161 NNHGALV
-1167 FNRSGNLTYGG
+1167 FNRSGNLTYSGEI
-1178 SITGDGTFSQIGAGT
+1178 SGDGAVSQIGRGT
-1193 LTLTAD
+1193 LTLTTD
-1199 SSTDGAVTIG
+1199 HSTAAAVTIG
-1209 AGSTLQLGNGGTT
+1209 TGSTLQLGNGGTT
-1222 GWVGGTGSIANNGA
+1222 GWIGGTVGYLGSITNNGA

-1245 IYAGAVS
+1245 TYAGVVS

-1266 LTGDNSLFNGATSVT
+1266 LTGDNSQFSGATSVT

-1288 GKIGGN
+1288 GHLGGN
-1294 VNVGTGGTL
+1294 VNVGAGGTL
-1303 GGSGEIGGDVTVDGT
+1303 GGSGEVKGDVVVDGT

-1368 GGALDARVA
+1368 GGTLDARVA
-1377 SAGYYRLFEYD
+1377 SGGYYRLFEYD
-1388 GSLSGSFATTTA
+1388 GSLTGNFASTTA
-1400 TSTAPSF
+1400 TSTAPGF

-1413 VQTAIAKQVNL
+1413 VQTGIAKQVNL

-1446 VNGGT
+1446 VNGGA

-1472 TFGGSVGV
+1472 SFGGSVGV

-1503 ATTDGTGYVINGG
+1503 ATNDGTGYTINGG

-1532 GSGVTTTIGTV
+1532 GNGVATTIETV
-1543 LQNGGTGSG
+1543 LQDGGTGTG
-1552 LNKVGSGKLTLT
+1552 LNKVGNGTLTLK

-1578 GTLALLGQG
+1578 GTLALSGQG

-1603 SAAASAQIKSLTGS
+1603 SAAASAQVKSLAGS
-1617 GQVVLGSQTLLI
+1617 GRVVLGSNTLII

-1639 INGTGGISVNA
+1639 ITGSGGISVNA

-1657 TNGFTGG
+1657 ANTFTGG
-1664 AGIAQGATL
+1664 AGISSGATL
-1673 QVGDGGTGGSLA
+1673 QIGDGGTGGSIA

-1693 LVFNSSANTTYA
+1693 LVFNSAGNLTY
-1705 GSISGPGS
+1705 GGTITGPGS
-1713 FSQIGSGTLTLTA
+1713 FSQIGTGTLTLTA
-1726 TSSSRG
+1726 SSSTRG
-1732 PVAIGTGSTL
+1732 PVTIGAGSTL

-1755 TGNFAGSIT
+1755 TGNFVGSIT
-1764 NNGTLIYNRSN
+1764 NNGALIYNRSN
-1775 DVSYAGTFTGTGAL
+1775 DVTYAGAVSGNGTL
-1789 TQTGTGKLT
+1789 TQAGTGKLT
-1798 LTGVNTFTGDTAV
+1798 LTGVNTFTGATDIT
-1811 KSGTLVVNGSSVN
+1811 SGNLIVNGSLAN
-1824 SRLTTIHR
+1824 SSLTTIRR

-1837 GTGTIG
+1837 GTGTLG
-1843 NTTILSG
+1843 NTTIQAG

-1872 VLQIEGTPL
+1872 VLQIEGTPTA
-1881 ITDKLIV
+1881 TDKVIV
-1888 TGNVDISGATLDL
+1888 SGSVDISGATLDL

-1908 ASWNLIN
+1908 ASWNPIN
-1915 GPFILIDKQSSGA
+1915 GPFILIDKTSSGA

-1945 TVDYIGGDG
+1945 TVDYAGGDG

-1968 ASTGRTRNQIAT
+1968 ASVGRTRNQIAT
-1980 AGGIDGLGVA
+1980 SAGVDGLGFA
-1990 NPVFN
+1990 NPIFN
-1995 AIAFAATP
+1995 AIAFSATP
-2003 EAARAAFDLLSGEVH
+2003 EAARTAFDLLSGEVH

-2027 DSRFLRDAANDR
+2027 DGRFLREAANDR
-2039 LRSVLG
+2039 LRTVLG
-2045 AVGAKQSSGNGTE
+2045 TVAAKQSSETTG
-2058 ADMGELAIWSQGFGS
+2058 AIDSGELALWSQGFGS
-2073 WGRWDGDG
+2073 WGRIDGDG

-2111 YSRSSMDVD
+2111 YSRSSMDID
-2120 ARFSSATSD
+2120 ARFSSAISD

-2135 YAGGQWGDASL
+2135 YAGGRWGDASL

-2154 HDIETSRSISFPGF
+2154 HDIETNRTVSFPGF
-2168 SDRLDASYDAGT
+2168 SDTLNADYSAGT
-2180 GQVFGEFAYAVKTGA
+2180 GQVFGEFAYAFTAGS

-2211 DGFAEHGGAAAL
+2211 DGFTERGGAAAL
-2223 VGKDVSQDT
+2223 FSKDASQDT
-2232 TFTTLGLRAASS
+2232 TFTTIGLRAASS

-2254 RGTVGWK
+2254 RGTVGWR

-2274 FSSTSTFVIAGVPIA
+2274 FTPASTFVIAGVPIA
-2289 ENAAVLEAGL
+2289 EDTAVLEAGL
-2299 DFALTPEANLGLI
+2299 DFAIAPEATLGLT
-2312 YAGQFASGVS
+2312 YTGQFGGGVS
-2322 DQTFKANLSLKF
+2322 DQSVKANLSVKF

>member
-1 MQASFLGNFELWA
+1 MAG
-14 EGKPLKKINCTT
+14 GKPLKKINCQNQ
-26 KGLAAGFK
+26 GLAGGFYSDALPL
-34 GEERTGRQPSHRG
+34 RRRRPLLL
-47 RSTSGNQRLLM
+47 SG
-58 SSTALWLFAASGLAL
+58 TALWMFAASGLAL
-73 GVVALAPMA
+73 GMVASAPVA
-82 AAAGKGGDGGG
+82 QAGGKGGNGGG
-93 PGGVAG
+93 TVNSGG
-99 GVDGNLQGA
+99 GVDGNLQGT
-108 PGADATYSGN
+108 PGATSFALGN

-125 GAAGGAGSQING
+125 GAAGGAGSQSG
-137 GVVGSGGA
+137 AGVAGNGGA
-145 GGTGG
+145 GGTSV
-150 SPNGAAGGNG
+150 SPNGTSG
-160 SGSGGAY
+160 SAGSGGGADF

-177 HGSGGIAAGRG
+177 HGSVGIAAGRG

-215 TDSITGTAVSG
+215 TDTISGSNISG
-226 GQGGNGGNGG
+226 GAGGHGG
-236 AATGGIGLGGSGGDG
+236 AGSGGIGLGGSGGDG

-265 NANVTGGNGGAGGAG
+265 NADVTGGAGGNGGVGGSSTRG
-280 GHVLEKRNGD
+280 GD
-290 GGHGISALNGG
+290 GGHGISALSGG
-301 TVIVNATVTNGTAG
+301 TVIVNGNVRGG
-315 SGGTGGANGAGLF
+315 SGGTGSTNGASGAGIFGRDLDITLGATGSLNGAG
-328 GRDVDVTLGASGSIN
+328 V
-343 GFGANAMTFDGGA
+343 GANAMIFDGGV
-356 NTFRFLAASP
+356 NTFRFVTATPA
-366 GLFGN
+366 LFGN
-371 IAINNSASLTIE
+371 VALNNSAGLTID
-383 QSGNGT
+383 QAANGRFT
-389 LSTAITGNGSLIK
+389 NAITGNGSLTK
-402 TGSGTLTLGGMNTYT
+402 TGSGTLTLEGMNTYT

-422 AAGGTLALSGQGRI
+422 AAGGTLALVGQGRI
-436 SASSGLTTDG
+436 NASSGLTANG

-453 IAPAVKS
+453 AAPSVNS
-460 LTGNGQ
+460 LVGNGQ

-484 GVINGTGGISV
+484 GVISGTGSISV
-495 SGGTQ
+495 GAGTQ
-500 ILTGANTFS
+500 VLTGPNTFS

-546 SNSTFDGSI
+546 SNATYGGSI

-561 SQIGNGTLT
+561 SQVGSGTLT

-582 IGSGSTLQLG
+582 IGTGSTLQLG
-592 SGGTTGWIGGSGN
+592 NGGTTGWIGGSSN

-636 SQAGTGKLTLTGN
+636 TQAGTGKLTLTGN
-649 NSLFAGAT
+649 NSLFAGST

-663 ALINGQL
+663 AYINGQL
-670 GGNVNVG
+670 GGNVSVG

-690 GVTVNGTLSAGNSP
+690 DVAVNGTLAAGTSP

-719 TSVFELNAHGLVGS
+719 TSVFELNARGLVGS

-740 KVGGNLTLGGVLNA
+740 KVGGDLTLGGVLNA
-754 QVASA
+754 QVAQA
-759 GYYRLFEYD
+759 GYYRLFDYA
-768 GSLTGSFAATTAT
+768 GSLTGIFATTTAT

-790 SHEVQTG
+790 SHLVETG
-797 IAKQVNLS
+797 IDKQVNLS

-814 FWDGADT
+814 FWDGTDT
-821 TGNGA
+821 TGING
-826 VNGGAGTWSS
+826 VSGGAGTWSS

-841 TGSPA
+841 TGPAA
-846 RSSINGSFG
+846 RSDINGRFG

-866 GVVDVIGTQSFDT
+866 GVVTVDGTQSFDT

-888 TGYTLNGDALTFN
+888 TGYTLNGGVLAFN
-901 PASGTAAMINVAS
+901 PASGTAATINVDS
-914 GVSATI
+914 GVSTTI

-925 DGGAGRGLNKVGDG
+925 DGGTGSGLTKAGNG
-939 TLTLKGANTYTG
+939 TLTLTGVNTYTG
-951 ATSINAGGTL
+951 ATTINGGGTL
-961 ALSGPGSISTSSGLK
+961 ALSGAGSIATSSGVMG
-976 ADGIFDVSAANA
+976 DGTFDVSAATA
-988 AQVKSLT
+988 ANVKSLT
-995 GSGRVVLG
+995 GGGRVVLG
-1003 SNTLDISNATGTFA
+1003 SNNLNINNATGTFSGVIS
-1017 GAITGTGG
+1017 GAGG
-1025 VNIAA
+1025 VSIAA

-1036 AASTY
+1036 ATSNY
-1041 TGATTIAAG
+1041 TGATTVAAG
-1050 STLALSSQ
+1050 GTLSLSGQ
-1058 GRINTSSGLTANGIF
+1058 GRITTSSGLTANGTVDV
-1073 NISAAGAPG
+1073 SAAGAPIIN
-1082 VTSLAGSGQ
+1082 SLVGSGQ
-1091 VVLGSKWLA
+1091 VLLGGKTLV
-1100 ISNATGTFSG
+1100 INNAAGTFSG
-1110 AINGTGGI
+1110 AINGTGGVLV
-1118 SVNGGTQVLTGA
+1118 SGGTQVLSGA
-1130 NTFTGS
+1130 NTFTGT

-1148 DGGAAG
+1148 DGGAGG
-1154 SIVSDVF
+1154 SIVSDI
-1161 NNGAVV
+1161 NNHGALV
-1167 FNRSGNLTYGG
+1167 FNRAGNLTYSGEI
-1178 SITGDGTFSQIGAGT
+1178 SGDGAVSQVGNGT
-1193 LTLTAD
+1193 LTLTTD
-1199 SSTDGAVTIG
+1199 HSTAAAVTIG
-1209 AGSTLQLGNGGTT
+1209 TGSTLQLGNGGTT
-1222 GWVGGTGSIANNGA
+1222 GWIGGTVGYLGSIANNGA

-1245 IYAGAVS
+1245 TYAGVVS

-1266 LTGDNSLFNGATSVT
+1266 LTGDNSQFSGATSVT

-1288 GKIGGN
+1288 GQLGGN

-1388 GSLSGSFATTTA
+1388 GSLSGNFATTTA
-1400 TSTAPSF
+1400 TSTAPGF

-1413 VQTAIAKQVNL
+1413 VQTGIAKQVNL

-1446 VNGGT
+1446 VNGGA

-1472 TFGGSVGV
+1472 SFGGSVGV
-1480 FAGATGGTVNVVG
+1480 FAGASGGTVNVVG

-1503 ATTDGTGYVINGG
+1503 ATTDGSGYTIVGG
-1516 ALAFN
+1516 VLAFN

-1532 GSGVTTTIGTV
+1532 GSDLSTTIGSV
-1543 LQNGGTGSG
+1543 LQNGTTGTG
-1552 LNKVGSGKLTLT
+1552 LNKVGNGTLTLT
-1564 GMNTYTGATSIAAG
+1564 GMNTYTGATSIGAG
-1578 GTLALLGQG
+1578 GTLALSGQG

-1603 SAAASAQIKSLTGS
+1603 SAAASAQIKSLAGS
-1617 GQVVLGSQTLLI
+1617 GQVVLGSNTLLI

-1639 INGTGGISVNA
+1639 ITGAGGISVNA

-1657 TNGFTGG
+1657 TNTFTGG
-1664 AGIAQGATL
+1664 AGISSGATL
-1673 QVGDGGTGGSLA
+1673 QIGNGGAGGSLA
-1685 SNVTNFGA
+1685 SSVTNFGA
-1693 LVFNSSANTTYA
+1693 LVFNSSGNLTYG
-1705 GSISGPGS
+1705 GSITGPGS
-1713 FSQIGSGTLTLTA
+1713 FSQIGTGTLTLTA
-1726 TSSSRG
+1726 DSSTRG
-1732 PVAIGTGSTL
+1732 AVTIGAGSTL

-1755 TGNFAGSIT
+1755 TGSFVGSIA
-1764 NNGTLIYNRSN
+1764 NNGALVYNRSN
-1775 DVSYAGTFTGTGAL
+1775 DVTYAGAVSGNGTL
-1789 TQTGTGKLT
+1789 TQAGKGKLT
-1798 LTGVNTFTGDTAV
+1798 LTGANTFTGATDIT
-1811 KSGTLVVNGSSVN
+1811 SGELIVNGSLAN
-1824 SRLTTIHR
+1824 SSLTTIRR

-1837 GTGTIG
+1837 GTGTLG
-1843 NTTILSG
+1843 NTTVQAG

-1858 IGTQTIAGNYTNNG
+1858 IGTQTIIGNYTNNG
-1872 VLQIEGTPL
+1872 VLQIEGTPTS
-1881 ITDKLIV
+1881 TDKLIV
-1888 TGNVDISGATLDL
+1888 SGNVNISGATLDL
-1901 LLSPNTA
+1901 LLSPATA
-1908 ASWNLIN
+1908 ASWNPIN
-1915 GPFILIDKQSSGA
+1915 GPFILIDKTSSGA

-1945 TVDYIGGDG
+1945 TVDYSGGDG

-1968 ASTGRTRNQIAT
+1968 ASIGQTRNQKAAS
-1980 AGGIDGLGVA
+1980 AGVDGLGLA
-1990 NPVFN
+1990 NPIFN
-1995 AIAFAATP
+1995 AVAFSATP
-2003 EAARAAFDLLSGEVH
+2003 EAARRAFDLLSGEVH

-2039 LRSVLG
+2039 LRTVLG
-2045 AVGAKQSSGNGTE
+2045 TVAAKQSSEITG
-2058 ADMGELAIWSQGFGS
+2058 AIDSGELALWSQGFGS
-2073 WGRWDGDG
+2073 WGRIDGDG

-2111 YSRSSMDVD
+2111 YSRSSMDID

-2135 YAGGQWGDASL
+2135 YAGGRWGDASL
-2146 RTGAAYSW
+2146 RTGAAFSW
-2154 HDIETSRSISFPGF
+2154 HDIETTRSVSFPGF
-2168 SDRLDASYDAGT
+2168 SDSLNADYDAGT
-2180 GQVFGEFAYAVKTGA
+2180 GQVFGEFAYAFQAGA

-2211 DGFAEHGGAAAL
+2211 DGFVERGEAAAL
-2223 VGKDVSQDT
+2223 FGKDASQDT

-2254 RGTVGWK
+2254 RGTVGWR

-2274 FSSTSTFVIAGVPIA
+2274 FSPASTFVIAGVPIA
-2289 ENAAVLEAGL
+2289 ENAALIEAGL
-2299 DFALTPEANLGLI
+2299 DFAVAPEATLGLT
-2312 YAGQFASGVS
+2312 YTGQFGGGVS
-2322 DQTFKANLSLKF
+2322 DQSVKANLRVKF

>member
-1 MQASFLGNFELWA
+1 
-14 EGKPLKKINCTT
+14 
-26 KGLAAGFK
+26 
-34 GEERTGRQPSHRG
+34 
-47 RSTSGNQRLLM
+47 M

-73 GVVALAPMA
+73 GMATAVPLAHA
-82 AAAGKGGDGGG
+82 GGKGGNGGG
-93 PGGVAG
+93 PAGAAG
-99 GVDGNLQGA
+99 GSVDGNLQGT
-108 PGADATYSGN
+108 PGGSAVNPGN

-125 GAAGGAGSQING
+125 GAAGGAGGQNG
-137 GVVGSGGA
+137 SGVAGNGGA

-150 SPNGAAGGNG
+150 SPNGATGGNG
-160 SGSGGAY
+160 SGAGVDY

-177 HGSGGIAAGRG
+177 HGSVGVAAGRG
-188 GDGGASSNGD
+188 GNGGASTNGD

-215 TDSITGTAVSG
+215 SESISGAAITG
-226 GQGGNGGNGG
+226 GQGGDGG
-236 AATGGIGLGGSGGDG
+236 TGPGFGFGGSGGDG
-251 GDGAALVNGGTLTV
+251 GDGAALIGGGTLTV
-265 NANVTGGNGGAGGAG
+265 NSDVTGGAGGSG
-280 GHVLEKRNGD
+280 GTGGLGGGRKGD

-301 TVIVNATVTNGTAG
+301 TVIVNGTVRGGLAGT
-315 SGGTGGANGAGLF
+315 GGTGGVGGSGLF
-328 GRDVDVTLGASGSIN
+328 GRNLIVNLGASGSIN
-343 GFGANAMTFDGGA
+343 GYGGADAMTFDGGA
-356 NTFRFLAASP
+356 NTFRFLATSP

-371 IAINNSASLTIE
+371 IAINNGATLTIE
-383 QSGNGT
+383 QSANGS
-389 LSTAITGNGSLIK
+389 LSSAITGNGSLIK

-422 AAGGTLALSGQGRI
+422 VAGGTLALSGQGRI
-436 SASSGLTTDG
+436 NASSGLTADG
-446 IFDVSGA
+446 IFDVSA
-453 IAPAVKS
+453 AVSPSVKS
-460 LTGNGQ
+460 LVGSGQ
-466 VVLGTKSLSIS
+466 VELGSKSLNIT

-484 GVINGTGGISV
+484 GAINGTGGISV

-500 ILTGANTFS
+500 VLTGANTFS
-509 GQAGINTGATLQIGD
+509 GQAGINNGATLQIGN
-524 GGAGGSLVSNILN
+524 GGTGGSLVGNINN

-546 SNSTFDGSI
+546 SSLLYGGSI

-561 SQIGNGTLT
+561 SQLGTGTLT
-570 LTANNS
+570 LTATNS

-582 IGSGSTLQLG
+582 IGTGSTLQLG
-592 SGGTTGWIGGSGN
+592 NGGTSGWIGGSGN
-605 FLGPITNN
+605 FLGVITNN
-613 GTLVYNRSNDIS
+613 GTLVYNRSDNVS
-625 HAGTISGTGTI
+625 HAGTFGGTGTI
-636 SQAGTGKLTLTGN
+636 TQAGTGKLTLTGN
-649 NSLFAGAT
+649 NSLFAGST
-657 SVTSGT
+657 SVTGGT

-670 GGNVNVG
+670 GGNVNVA

-690 GVTVNGTLSAGNSP
+690 DVAINGTLSAGNSP

-719 TSVFELNAHGLVGS
+719 TSVFELNARGLVGS

-740 KVGGNLTLGGVLNA
+740 KVGGDLTLGGVLNA
-754 QVASA
+754 QVAQA
-759 GYYRLFEYD
+759 GFYRLFEYD
-768 GSLTGSFAATTAT
+768 GSLTGSFATTTAT
-781 STAPSFTVA
+781 STAQNFTVA
-790 SHEVQTG
+790 SHQVETG

-841 TGSPA
+841 TGPA
-846 RSSINGSFG
+846 TRSDINGRFG

-866 GVVDVIGTQSFDT
+866 GAVNVVGTQSFDT

-888 TGYTLNGDALTFN
+888 TGYTLNGGVLAFN
-901 PASGTAAMINVAS
+901 PASGTAATINVDS
-914 GVSATI
+914 GIATTI

-925 DGGAGRGLNKVGDG
+925 DGGTGTGLKKAGNG
-939 TLTLKGANTYTG
+939 TLTLTGVNTYTG
-951 ATSINAGGTL
+951 ATTINGGGTL
-961 ALSGPGSISTSSGLK
+961 ALSGAGSIGTSSGVTG
-976 ADGIFDVSAANA
+976 DGTFDVSAATA
-988 AQVKSLT
+988 ANVKSLT
-995 GSGRVVLG
+995 GGGRVVLG
-1003 SNTLDISNATGTFA
+1003 GNTLNINNATGTFSGVIS
-1017 GAITGTGG
+1017 GAGG
-1025 VNIAA
+1025 VNIAG

-1036 AASTY
+1036 AANTH
-1041 TGATTIAAG
+1041 TGATTVAAG
-1050 STLALSSQ
+1050 GALVLSGQ
-1058 GRINTSSGLTANGIF
+1058 GRVSASSGLTANGTVDV
-1073 NISAAGAPG
+1073 SAAGAPIIN
-1082 VTSLAGSGQ
+1082 SLAGSGQ
-1091 VVLGSKWLA
+1091 VLLGGKTLV
-1100 ISNATGTFSG
+1100 INNATGTFSG
-1110 AINGTGGI
+1110 AINGTGGVFV
-1118 SVNGGTQVLTGA
+1118 SGGTQVLSGA
-1130 NTFTGS
+1130 NTFTGT

-1148 DGGAAG
+1148 DGGAGG
-1154 SIVSDVF
+1154 SIVSDV
-1161 NNGAVV
+1161 NNHGALV
-1167 FNRSGNLTYGG
+1167 FNRAGNLTYSGE
-1178 SITGDGTFSQIGAGT
+1178 ITGDGAFSQVGSGT
-1193 LTLTAD
+1193 LTLTKD
-1199 SSTDGAVTIG
+1199 HSTAAAVTIG
-1209 AGSTLQLGNGGTT
+1209 TGSTLQLGNGGTT
-1222 GWVGGTGSIANNGA
+1222 GWIGGTVGYLGSIANNGA

-1245 IYAGAVS
+1245 TYAGVVS

-1266 LTGDNSLFNGATSVT
+1266 LTGDNSQFSGATSVT

-1288 GKIGGN
+1288 GQLGGN

-1303 GGSGEIGGDVTVDGT
+1303 GGSGEVKGDVVVDGT

-1331 GDLTLGAGSTSV
+1331 GDLTLNGGSTSV
-1343 FELNTPGLVGSTDND
+1343 FELNTPGLVGGTDND

-1388 GSLSGSFATTTA
+1388 GSLTGNFATATA
-1400 TSTAPSF
+1400 TSTAPGF

-1435 WDGADTTGNGA
+1435 WDGADTTGDGT
-1446 VNGGT
+1446 VNGGA
-1451 GTWTSAGTNWTG
+1451 GTWTSAVTNWTG

-1472 TFGGSVGV
+1472 TYGGSVGV

-1493 TQSFDTLQFS
+1493 TQNFDTLQFS
-1503 ATTDGTGYVINGG
+1503 ATTDGSGYTINGG

-1521 PASGTA
+1521 PATGTA

-1532 GSGVTTTIGTV
+1532 GNGVSTTIETV
-1543 LQNGGTGSG
+1543 LQNGGTGTG
-1552 LNKVGSGKLTLT
+1552 LNKVGNGTLTLK

-1578 GTLALLGQG
+1578 GTLALSGQG

-1603 SAAASAQIKSLTGS
+1603 SAAAAADVKSLAGT
-1617 GQVVLGSQTLLI
+1617 GQVVLGSNYLKI

-1639 INGTGGISVNA
+1639 ITGAGGVNIAA

-1657 TNGFTGG
+1657 ANTFTGG
-1664 AGIAQGATL
+1664 AGISAGATL
-1673 QVGDGGTGGSLA
+1673 QIGDGGAGGSLA
-1685 SNVTNFGA
+1685 SGVTNFGA
-1693 LVFNSSANTTYA
+1693 LVFNSSANANYG
-1705 GSISGPGS
+1705 GSITGPGS
-1713 FSQIGSGTLTLTA
+1713 FSQIGTGTLTLTA
-1726 TSSSRG
+1726 NNSTS
-1732 PVAIGTGSTL
+1732 VAVTVGTGSTL

-1755 TGNFAGSIT
+1755 SGNFLGSIA
-1764 NNGTLIYNRSN
+1764 NNGALIYNRSN
-1775 DVSYAGTFTGTGAL
+1775 DVTYAGTVSGNGTL
-1789 TQTGTGKLT
+1789 TQAGTGKLT
-1798 LTGVNTFTGDTAV
+1798 LTGVNSFTGATDI
-1811 KSGTLVVNGSSVN
+1811 KSGDLIVNGSLAN
-1824 SRLTTIHR
+1824 SSLTTIRR

-1837 GTGTIG
+1837 GTGTLG
-1843 NTTILSG
+1843 NTTIQAG
-1850 GVHAPGNS
+1850 GVHAPGSS

-1872 VLQIEGTPL
+1872 VLQIEGSPTA
-1881 ITDKLIV
+1881 TDKLIV
-1888 TGNVDISGATLDL
+1888 SGGVDISGATLDL

-1908 ASWNLIN
+1908 SSWQLIN

-1945 TVDYIGGDG
+1945 TVDYSGGDG

-1960 LTRNDISF
+1960 LTRNDVSF
-1968 ASTGRTRNQIAT
+1968 ASIGRTRNQIAAST
-1980 AGGIDGLGVA
+1980 AVEGLGLT
-1990 NPVFN
+1990 NPIFSAV
-1995 AIAFAATP
+1995 AFAATP
-2003 EAARAAFDLLSGEVH
+2003 EAARTAFDLLSGEVH

-2045 AVGAKQSSGNGTE
+2045 TVAAKQSSETTGAIGS
-2058 ADMGELAIWSQGFGS
+2058 GELALWSQGFGS
-2073 WGRWDGDG
+2073 WGRIDGDG

-2111 YSRSSMDVD
+2111 YSRASMDID

-2135 YAGGQWGDASL
+2135 YAGGRWGDASL

-2154 HDIETSRSISFPGF
+2154 HDIETSRTVSFPGF
-2168 SDRLDASYDAGT
+2168 SDTLDADYSAGT
-2180 GQVFGEFAYAVKTGA
+2180 GQVFGEFAYAFQTGA

-2211 DGFAEHGGAAAL
+2211 DGFTERGGAAAL
-2223 VGKDVSQDT
+2223 VGKDASQDT

-2254 RGTVGWK
+2254 RGTVGWR

-2274 FSSTSTFVIAGVPIA
+2274 FSAASTFVIAGVPIA
-2289 ENAAVLEAGL
+2289 ENSAVLEAGL
-2299 DFALTPEANLGLI
+2299 DFAVAPDATLGLT
-2312 YAGQFASGVS
+2312 YTGQFGGGVS
-2322 DQTFKANLSLKF
+2322 DQSVKANLSVKF

>member
-1 MQASFLGNFELWA
+1 M
-14 EGKPLKKINCTT
+14 KKINCQNQ
-26 KGLAAGFK
+26 GLGAGRESEERNDRRPPSRRSAAG
-34 GEERTGRQPSHRG
+34 RQ
-47 RSTSGNQRLLM
+47 RSLM

-73 GVVALAPMA
+73 GMATAVPLAQA
-82 AAAGKGGDGGG
+82 GGKGGNGGSS
-93 PGGVAG
+93 GGAG
-99 GVDGNLQGA
+99 GSVDSNLQGT
-108 PGADATYSGN
+108 PGGNAASNGN

-125 GAAGGAGSQING
+125 GAAGGTGSQAG
-137 GVVGSGGA
+137 AGVAGSGGA

-150 SPNGAAGGNG
+150 SPNGATGG
-160 SGSGGAY
+160 SGSGTGINY

-177 HGSGGIAAGRG
+177 HGSVGIAAGRG

-215 TDSITGTAVSG
+215 TETITGAAVTG
-226 GQGGNGGNGG
+226 GQGGNGGDGG
-236 AATGGIGLGGSGGDG
+236 AGSGGIGLGGSGGDG

-265 NANVTGGNGGAGGAG
+265 NTDVTGGNGGNGGVG
-280 GHVLEKRNGD
+280 GGTKRNGD

-301 TVIVNATVTNGTAG
+301 TVIVNGNVRGGSAGT
-315 SGGTGGANGAGLF
+315 GGTGGTNGSGFF
-328 GRDVDVTLGASGSIN
+328 GSNVDLTLGASGSIN
-343 GFGANAMTFDGGA
+343 GVGGSNAMIFDGGV
-356 NTFRFLAASP
+356 NTFRFVTATPA
-366 GLFGN
+366 LFGN
-371 IAINNSASLTIE
+371 VALNNSASLTID
-383 QSGNGT
+383 QTANGRFT
-389 LSTAITGNGSLIK
+389 NAITGNGSLTK
-402 TGSGTLTLGGMNTYT
+402 TGSGTLTLEGMNTYT

-422 AAGGTLALSGQGRI
+422 MAGGTLALSGQGRI
-436 SASSGLTTDG
+436 NASSGLTADG

-460 LTGNGQ
+460 LVGSGQ
-466 VVLGTKSLSIS
+466 VVLGTKSLVIN

-484 GVINGTGGISV
+484 GTISGTGGISV
-495 SGGTQ
+495 MAGTQ
-500 ILTGANTFS
+500 VLTGANTFT
-509 GQAGINTGATLQIGD
+509 GQTGTNTGATLQIGD
-524 GGAGGSLVSNILN
+524 GGASGSLVGGISNT
-537 SGAVVFNSS
+537 GAVVFNRSG
-546 SNSTFDGSI
+546 NLTYGGSI

-561 SQIGNGTLT
+561 SQLGSGTLT

-582 IGSGSTLQLG
+582 IGTGSTLQLG
-592 SGGTTGWIGGSGN
+592 NGGMTGWIGGSGN

-613 GTLVYNRSNDIS
+613 GTLVYNRSDNIS

-636 SQAGTGKLTLTGN
+636 TQAGTGKLTLTGN
-649 NSLFAGAT
+649 NALFAGST

-677 SGGTLGGSGRIGG
+677 TGGTLGGTGRIGG
-690 GVTVNGTLSAGNSP
+690 AVIVNGTLSAGNSP

-719 TSVFELNAHGLVGS
+719 TSVFELNARGLVGS

-754 QVASA
+754 QVAQA

-768 GSLTGSFAATTAT
+768 GSLTGNFATTNAT

-790 SHEVQTG
+790 SHLVETG
-797 IAKQVNLS
+797 IANQVNLS

-841 TGSPA
+841 TGPAA
-846 RSSINGSFG
+846 RSNINGRFG

-866 GVVDVIGTQSFDT
+866 GTVNVVGTQSFDT

-888 TGYTLNGDALTFN
+888 TGYTLNGGFLAFN
-901 PASGTAAMINVAS
+901 PASGTAATINVDS
-914 GVSATI
+914 GVSTTI
-920 GSVLQ
+920 SSVLQ
-925 DGGAGRGLNKVGDG
+925 DGGTGSGLTKAGNG
-939 TLTLKGANTYTG
+939 TLTLTGVNTYTG
-951 ATSINAGGTL
+951 ATTINGGGTL
-961 ALSGPGSISTSSGLK
+961 ALSGAGSIGTSSGVTG
-976 ADGIFDVSAANA
+976 DGTFDVSAATA
-988 AQVKSLT
+988 ASVKSLT

-1003 SNTLDISNATGTFA
+1003 SNDLNINNATGTFSGVIS
-1017 GAITGTGG
+1017 GAGG
-1025 VNIAA
+1025 VNVAA
-1030 GTQVLT
+1030 GTQALT
-1036 AASTY
+1036 AASNY
-1041 TGATTIAAG
+1041 TGATTVAAG
-1050 STLALSSQ
+1050 GTLSLSGQ
-1058 GRINTSSGLTANGIF
+1058 GRITTSSGLTANGTF
-1073 NISAAGAPG
+1073 DVSAAGAPIIN
-1082 VTSLAGSGQ
+1082 SLAGSGQ
-1091 VVLGSKWLA
+1091 VLLGGKTLV
-1100 ISNATGTFSG
+1100 INNAAGTFSG

-1118 SVNGGTQVLTGA
+1118 LVSGGTQVLSGA
-1130 NTFTGS
+1130 NTFTGT

-1148 DGGAAG
+1148 DGGAGG
-1154 SIVSDVF
+1154 SIVSDI
-1161 NNGAVV
+1161 NNHGALV
-1167 FNRSGNLTYGG
+1167 FNRAGNLTYSGEI
-1178 SITGDGTFSQIGAGT
+1178 SGDGAVSQVGSGT
-1193 LTLTAD
+1193 LTLTTD
-1199 SSTDGAVTIG
+1199 HSTAAAVTIG
-1209 AGSTLQLGNGGTT
+1209 TGSTLQLGNGGTT
-1222 GWVGGTGSIANNGA
+1222 GWIGGTVGYLGSIANNGA

-1245 IYAGAVS
+1245 TYAGVVS

-1266 LTGDNSLFNGATSVT
+1266 LTGDNSQFTGATSVT

-1288 GKIGGN
+1288 GQLGGN

-1303 GGSGEIGGDVTVDGT
+1303 GGSGEVKGDVVVDGT

-1400 TSTAPSF
+1400 TSTAPGF

-1413 VQTAIAKQVNL
+1413 VQTGIAKQVNL

-1446 VNGGT
+1446 VNGGG

-1463 DPLNAGVNG
+1463 DPLNAGING
-1472 TFGGSVGV
+1472 TFAGSVGV

-1493 TQSFDTLQFS
+1493 TQSLDTLQFS
-1503 ATTDGTGYVINGG
+1503 VTTDGSGYTIVGG

-1532 GSGVTTTIGTV
+1532 GSDVSTTIGSV
-1543 LQNGGTGSG
+1543 LQDGGTGTG
-1552 LNKVGSGKLTLT
+1552 LNKVGNGTLTLT
-1564 GMNTYTGATSIAAG
+1564 GMNTYIGATSIGAG
-1578 GTLALLGQG
+1578 GTLALSGQG

-1603 SAAASAQIKSLTGS
+1603 SAAASAQIKSLAGS
-1617 GQVVLGSQTLLI
+1617 GQVVLGSNTLLI

-1639 INGTGGISVNA
+1639 ITGAGGISVNA

-1657 TNGFTGG
+1657 TNTFTGG
-1664 AGIAQGATL
+1664 AGISSGATL
-1673 QVGDGGTGGSLA
+1673 QIGNGGAGGSLA
-1685 SNVTNFGA
+1685 SSVTNFGA
-1693 LVFNSSANTTYA
+1693 LVFNSSGNLTY
-1705 GSISGPGS
+1705 GGTITGPGS
-1713 FSQIGSGTLTLTA
+1713 FAQIGTGTLTLTA
-1726 TSSSRG
+1726 NSSARG
-1732 PVAIGTGSTL
+1732 AVTIGAGSTL

-1755 TGNFAGSIT
+1755 SGTFVGSIT
-1764 NNGTLIYNRSN
+1764 NNGALVYNRSN
-1775 DVSYAGTFTGTGAL
+1775 DVTYAGAVSGNGTL
-1789 TQTGTGKLT
+1789 TQAGKGKLT
-1798 LTGVNTFTGDTAV
+1798 LTGTNSFTGATDIT
-1811 KSGTLVVNGSSVN
+1811 SGELIVNGSLAN
-1824 SRLTTIHR
+1824 SSLTTIRR

-1837 GTGTIG
+1837 GTGTLG
-1843 NTTILSG
+1843 NTTIQAG

-1858 IGTQTIAGNYTNNG
+1858 IGTQTIAGDYTNNG
-1872 VLQIEGTPL
+1872 VLQIEGTPTA
-1881 ITDKLIV
+1881 TDKVIV
-1888 TGNVDISGATLDL
+1888 SGNVNISGATLDL

-1908 ASWNLIN
+1908 ASWNPIN
-1915 GPFILIDKQSSGA
+1915 GPFILIDKTSSGA

-1945 TVDYIGGDG
+1945 TVDYSGGNG

-1968 ASTGRTRNQIAT
+1968 ASIGQTRNQKAAS
-1980 AGGIDGLGVA
+1980 AGVDGLGLA
-1990 NPVFN
+1990 NPIFN
-1995 AIAFAATP
+1995 AVAFSATP
-2003 EAARAAFDLLSGEVH
+2003 EAARRAFDLLSGEVH

-2039 LRSVLG
+2039 LRTVLG
-2045 AVGAKQSSGNGTE
+2045 TVAAKQSSEITG
-2058 ADMGELAIWSQGFGS
+2058 AIDSGELALWSQGFGS
-2073 WGRWDGDG
+2073 WGRIDGDG

-2111 YSRSSMDVD
+2111 YSRSSMDID

-2135 YAGGQWGDASL
+2135 YAGGRWGDASL
-2146 RTGAAYSW
+2146 RTGAAFSW
-2154 HDIETSRSISFPGF
+2154 HDIETTRSVSFPGF
-2168 SDRLDASYDAGT
+2168 SDSLNADYDAGT
-2180 GQVFGEFAYAVKTGA
+2180 GQVFGEFAYAFQAGS

-2211 DGFAEHGGAAAL
+2211 DGFVERGGAAAL
-2223 VGKDVSQDT
+2223 FGKDASQDT

-2254 RGTVGWK
+2254 RGTVGWR

-2274 FSSTSTFVIAGVPIA
+2274 FSPASTFVIAGVPIA
-2289 ENAAVLEAGL
+2289 ENAALIEAGL
-2299 DFALTPEANLGLI
+2299 DFAVAPEATLGLT
-2312 YAGQFASGVS
+2312 YTGQFGGGVS
-2322 DQTFKANLSLKF
+2322 DQSVKANLSVKF